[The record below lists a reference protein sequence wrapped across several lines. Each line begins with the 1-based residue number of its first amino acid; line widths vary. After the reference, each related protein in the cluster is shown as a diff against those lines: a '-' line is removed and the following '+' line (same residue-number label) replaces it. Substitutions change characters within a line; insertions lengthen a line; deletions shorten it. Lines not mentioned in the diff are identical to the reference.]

1 MSRHICAECR
11 YRYCYI
17 YKPKTACMNE
27 KSERYGEAIE
37 PSDYCEE
44 WEDRRADGKERVDAE
59 TDNNVCNVRLSYGNH
74 SDV

>member
-17 YKPKTACMNE
+17 YKPKMACMNE
-27 KSERYGEAIE
+27 KSERYGEGVE

-44 WEDRRADGKERVDAE
+44 WQDRRADDEAI
-59 TDNNVCNVRLSYGNH
+59 
-74 SDV
+74 